1 MSKFAEIIYLL
12 DKAAFVGLR
21 NSLGGGW
28 VDDLT
33 VLMGNLV
40 FWTPL
45 FIFLAIY
52 MALAKERQLVLNI
65 FFGLAAFVLA
75 FQVAIL
81 LSRVFEQPAPYVV
94 ESIVHNL
101 RLPAFSDYYAV
112 NLPDWT
118 LAAMVAAIRY
128 TKLRLRGTGSPLP
141 ALFFIFPLM
150 MCFARII
157 PGYAYPMDVITGWL
171 IGLLIAF
178 FMHHFAR
185 NVEVVM
191 NK

>member
-1 MSKFAEIIYLL
+1 MSKFSEILYLL

-45 FIFLAIY
+45 FIFLALY
-52 MALAKERQLVLNI
+52 LTLSVERNLVLNL
-65 FFGLAAFVLA
+65 FFGLAAFVLS

-101 RLPAFSDYYAV
+101 RLPAFSDNYAV

-118 LAAMVAAIRY
+118 VAAMVGAIRY
-128 TKLRLRGTGSPLP
+128 TRLRLRGSGFPLP
-141 ALFFIFPLM
+141 GWFFIFPLAL
-150 MCFARII
+150 CFARII

-185 NVEVVM
+185 NVVVVM
-191 NK
+191 NR

>member
-1 MSKFAEIIYLL
+1 MSKFSEIIYLL
-12 DKAAFVGLR
+12 DKAAFVGIR
-21 NSLGGGW
+21 NTLGGGW

-45 FIFLAIY
+45 FVFLGMY
-52 MALAKERQLVLNI
+52 MILTIERKLVLNL
-65 FFGLAAFVLA
+65 FFGLASFVLA

-94 ESIVHNL
+94 ESIVHDL

-118 LAAMVAAIRY
+118 VAAMVASIRY
-128 TKLRLRGTGSPLP
+128 TRLRMRVVGSPLP
-141 ALFFIFPLM
+141 SLIYIFPLAL
-150 MCFARII
+150 CFARII
-157 PGYAYPMDVITGWL
+157 PGYAYPMDTITGWL
-171 IGLLIAF
+171 VGLLIAF
-178 FMHHFAR
+178 FMHQLAR
-185 NVEVVM
+185 NVVVVL
-191 NK
+191 NR